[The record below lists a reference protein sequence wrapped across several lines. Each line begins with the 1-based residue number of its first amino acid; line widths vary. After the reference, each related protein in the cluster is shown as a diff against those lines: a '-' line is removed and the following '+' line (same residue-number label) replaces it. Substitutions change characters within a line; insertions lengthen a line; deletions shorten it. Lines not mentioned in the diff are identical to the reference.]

1 MKNYRYPKK
10 SHRIRIFNVF
20 FAALLLFSA
29 VSMTGILFV
38 FQTFFA
44 RFERNYNTGYLSYE
58 DVKGQYDR
66 SVITF
71 PSGRNKLKGYLY
83 GEDHTK
89 GLVVIVHGLGGGA
102 ESYLAETLYF
112 VDQGWRV
119 FAFDCTGS
127 FGSEGSGIGGLSQ
140 ALLDLRAALD
150 YIEEDNSLKQ
160 LPLMLYGHSMGGY
173 AVTSVLNYDYDINAV
188 VSVSGFNTPMEAM
201 VERSSQY
208 IGILAYLEY
217 PFLWGYQALM
227 YGEAAFVRA
236 IDGINRSDTPV
247 MIIHGDRDRSV
258 TYNGSG
264 IIAYQDLITNPNVAF
279 TTRNEPNRN
288 DHKNLCITEAAYL
301 YRKEVREGY
310 RTLSARYHNQVPR
323 EVKAGYYAAVDAIRA
338 SELDTEFM
346 DEINQF
352 YENTLKDRYV
362 IKKDQ

>member
-1 MKNYRYPKK
+1 MRKYRYTLKHMINK
-10 SHRIRIFNVF
+10 SLKIF
-20 FAALLLFSA
+20 FAALLLFCA
-29 VSMTGILFV
+29 ISMTGILFI

-44 RFERNYNTGYLSYE
+44 RFERNYNTGYLTYE
-58 DVKGQYDR
+58 DVKGQYGR

-71 PSGRNKLKGYLY
+71 LSGRNRLKGYIY
-83 GEDHTK
+83 GEAHTK

-112 VDQGWRV
+112 VDRGFRV
-119 FAFDCTGS
+119 FSFDCTGS
-127 FGSEGSGIGGLSQ
+127 FESEGSGIGGLTQS
-140 ALLDLRAALD
+140 LLDLRAALD
-150 YIEEDNSLKQ
+150 YIAKDSSLKQ

-173 AVTSVLNYDYDINAV
+173 AVTSVLNYDYDIDAV

-227 YGEAAFVRA
+227 YGDTAFVQA

-247 MIIHGDRDRSV
+247 LIIHGDKDRSV
-258 TYNGSG
+258 TYDGSG
-264 IIAYQDLITNPNVAF
+264 IIAHRDRITNPRVVYK
-279 TTRNEPNRN
+279 TCDTEYRN

-310 RTLSARYHNQVPR
+310 QTLSARYHNRVPR
-323 EVKAGYYAAVDAIRA
+323 EVKADYYAAIDTIRA
-338 SELDTEFM
+338 SELDRSFM
-346 DEINQF
+346 DEISQF
-352 YENTLKDRYV
+352 YEGTLENNYV
-362 IKKDQ
+362 INTD